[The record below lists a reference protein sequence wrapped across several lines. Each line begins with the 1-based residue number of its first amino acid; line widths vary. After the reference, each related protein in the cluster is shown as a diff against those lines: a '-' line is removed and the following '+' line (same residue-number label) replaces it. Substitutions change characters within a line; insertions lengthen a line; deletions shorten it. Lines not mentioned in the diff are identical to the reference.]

1 MHKYIS
7 LKKQKKKTME
17 IAPLKIL
24 FLISFFVSGFLKYTA
39 IDQNL
44 KKKEVQL
51 NPVNT
56 ECNNHLL

>member
-1 MHKYIS
+1 
-7 LKKQKKKTME
+7 ME

-24 FLISFFVSGFLKYTA
+24 FLISFFGFLKYTA

>member
-1 MHKYIS
+1 
-7 LKKQKKKTME
+7 ME
-17 IAPLKIL
+17 IAPLEIL

-44 KKKEVQL
+44 KKRKKKKRVQL

-56 ECNNHLL
+56 V

>member
-1 MHKYIS
+1 
-7 LKKQKKKTME
+7 ME